1 MIIRILIALCLL
13 SAPAFAQEAE
23 NAHKVELAEKMHQL
37 RPTKTQVEQ
46 AIAVVAQRVPED
58 KRAAFETAMTN
69 AIDFNAVEKI
79 SVDAMVDTFTEAEL
93 ASMVEYYSRPEA
105 KSAADKLPQYQE
117 KVGPEIIRMI
127 DKAMMKVKTGQ

>member
-1 MIIRILIALCLL
+1 MVALCMMV
-13 SAPAFAQEAE
+13 APAFAQEAAS
-23 NAHKVELAEKMHQL
+23 NPASDHKHELAEKMHQL

-46 AIAVVAQRVPED
+46 AIAVVGQRVPED
-58 KRAAFETAMTN
+58 KRAAFEAAMTN
-69 AIDFNAVEKI
+69 AIDFKAVEKI
-79 SVDAMVDTFTEAEL
+79 SVDAMADTFTEAEL
-93 ASMVEYYSRPEA
+93 AAMVDYYSKPEA